1 MKLAVFCAPIALAL
15 ANDITNGM
23 EAGEILADGIATGD
37 LQGSFAQQTGGN
49 SQLSGVISSANGSS
63 FLRAPTVNLH
73 IGEGH
78 AARASFLKS
87 AGSDLQREIEN
98 ASAVEAAV
106 APLSARISQ
115 GGRMARRALVR
126 ALNLAAEPNAR
137 LLMAKSSLMSS
148 AARLMRMESTSDS
161 LRSLAGSLI
170 TVLSG
175 LPVSS
180 TVVDAEDASYG
191 HVNIVVP
198 RASRVYEPS
207 RYSFLQ
213 RGDLFTPQELVMDV
227 NKGQMTVNVIQD

>member
-1 MKLAVFCAPIALAL
+1 MKAVLLCAPIVFAF
-15 ANDITNGM
+15 ANDFETGVR
-23 EAGEILADGIATGD
+23 AGELVRDNVD
-37 LQGSFAQQTGGN
+37 ELQRAFQVAAPRN
-49 SQLSGVISSANGSS
+49 SALNGVLSSANASS
-63 FLRAPTVNLH
+63 FLMLPTVNLH

-78 AARASFLKS
+78 PARASFLKN

-98 ASAVEAAV
+98 ASSVDAAI

-137 LLMAKSSLMSS
+137 LLMAKSSIMS
-148 AARLMRMESTSDS
+148 AAANLMRMEGSSDS

-175 LPVSS
+175 IPVSS
-180 TVVDAEDASYG
+180 TVVDAEDAAYG

-198 RASRVYEPS
+198 RSSRIYAPS
-207 RYSFLQ
+207 RSSFLN
-213 RGDLFTPQELVMDV
+213 RGSLFTPQE
-227 NKGQMTVNVIQD
+227 NTS